1 VEHPYFGTGQ
11 VYGVQ
16 TARDNADGTF
26 TIRTSAVHTY
36 PATLSEGGDK
46 YARHQCRDLSTSTPS
61 ENGNMDH
68 SDSEPKLEPT
78 LEPTVDSHIGSQSEP
93 TMEPTNEPQSGSDS
107 DMIHGDDQ
115 NDDNNWMYI
124 VIAICG
130 LFVIFCMIEG
140 MVYVQRWK
148 KSHVHELQTAKMV
161 DDTSCRSKTDTRRT
175 ASEIDS
181 KDGSIEVTTSD

>member
-1 VEHPYFGTGQ
+1 
-11 VYGVQ
+11 
-16 TARDNADGTF
+16 
-26 TIRTSAVHTY
+26 
-36 PATLSEGGDK
+36 
-46 YARHQCRDLSTSTPS
+46 
-61 ENGNMDH
+61 
-68 SDSEPKLEPT
+68 
-78 LEPTVDSHIGSQSEP
+78 
-93 TMEPTNEPQSGSDS
+93 
-107 DMIHGDDQ
+107 MIHGDDQ